1 MVRKSVPLAQQV
13 VNEILSGIEAGNL
26 ARDDG
31 LLPSEVEL
39 SKRFE
44 VSRATVREALS
55 RLEQRGLVL
64 RRHGVGTFVAPQQP
78 VLEAGLEQLESLDTL
93 ARRMGLETHMG
104 EAKIVE
110 REATPH
116 EADRLQVAPGTQ
128 VLSVT
133 RVIRTG
139 ARPVAYLID
148 VVPTTLLRKHDLGE
162 TFNGSV
168 LDLFLKRGEPV
179 LSHSRTD
186 IVTEAADLPTA
197 RKLNLQ
203 RGDTLLKLDAQ
214 LFSREGRI
222 VDSSLSYF
230 VPGYFRFHVVRRINP
245 CE

>member
-1 MVRKSVPLAQQV
+1 
-13 VNEILSGIEAGNL
+13 
-26 ARDDG
+26 
-31 LLPSEVEL
+31 
-39 SKRFE
+39 
-44 VSRATVREALS
+44 
-55 RLEQRGLVL
+55 
-64 RRHGVGTFVAPQQP
+64 
-78 VLEAGLEQLESLDTL
+78 
-93 ARRMGLETHMG
+93 MG

-116 EADRLQVAPGTQ
+116 EADLLQVAPGTQ

-139 ARPVAYLID
+139 SRPVAYLID
-148 VVPTTLLRKHDLGE
+148 VVPTTWLRKSDLGE
-162 TFNGSV
+162 AFNGSV

-186 IVTEAADLPTA
+186 ITTEAADLPTA

-203 RGDTLLKLDAQ
+203 RGDTLLKLEAQ

-222 VDSSLSYF
+222 LDSSLSYF